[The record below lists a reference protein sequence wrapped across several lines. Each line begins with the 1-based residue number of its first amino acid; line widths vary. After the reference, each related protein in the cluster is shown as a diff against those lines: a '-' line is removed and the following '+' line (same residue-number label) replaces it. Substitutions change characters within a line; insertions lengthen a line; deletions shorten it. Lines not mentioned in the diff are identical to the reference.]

1 MPWRGSLMALHV
13 SCPFRL
19 DDNNITIISQF
30 EQSTLLTQ
38 ASALPLNHVATSSL
52 TMASS
57 ALNYSL
63 LSIPAYYVFSI
74 VPHMYAGAILSS
86 EGYKVNNA
94 NPKASL
100 SPDNVKGKVSNVC
113 L

>member
-1 MPWRGSLMALHV
+1 
-13 SCPFRL
+13 
-19 DDNNITIISQF
+19 
-30 EQSTLLTQ
+30 
-38 ASALPLNHVATSSL
+38 
-52 TMASS
+52 MASS

-63 LSIPAYYVFSI
+63 LSIPVYYVFSI

-100 SPDNVKGKVSNVC
+100 SPSAVQGKVCQVAPKILDWIRAIHSFDLYGLDTLDIRGLPPVVRTQKC
-113 L
+113 